1 VKFTAWEKNSMIR
14 ISTSALTK
22 ILSLATFVVAFI
34 FASGTA
40 YAVQIFDLTNTNTN
54 PAIDITVRVTV
65 SDGCAGAGDCTL
77 RLQFISDN
85 LTNTPLG
92 FDQFGYNSGTAN
104 SPLLN
109 PANQDGWQNALNCP
123 CNMDGFGTFTA
134 EVDEPGGND
143 LDITFILASD
153 DNDYPFNAK
162 GGNFAVHIRY
172 GDNCSLFVSN
182 GTSNDSAGGSGCTT
196 ETDGGAAPSDVVPE
210 PSTLLLLGAGLIGI
224 SRFARTK

>member
-1 VKFTAWEKNSMIR
+1 MIQIR
-14 ISTSALTK
+14 TSGLKK
-22 ILSLATFVVAFI
+22 IRSLVVATFI

-40 YAVQIFDLTNTNTN
+40 YAVQIFDLTNTNAN

-65 SDGCAGAGDCTL
+65 SDGCAGVGDCTL

-85 LTNTPLG
+85 LANTPLG
-92 FDQFGYNSGTAN
+92 FDQFGYNSGSLN

-109 PANQDGWQNALNCP
+109 PATQDGWSNANCP
-123 CNMDGFGTFTA
+123 AGPGGCQMDGFGRFTA
-134 EVDEPGGND
+134 EADEPAGED

-153 DNDYPFNAK
+153 DNSYPFNAN
-162 GGNFAVHIRY
+162 GSNFAVHIRY

-196 ETDGGAAPSDVVPE
+196 DGGASPTDTVPE
-210 PSTLLLLGAGLIGI
+210 PSTLLLLGAGLIGM
-224 SRFARTK
+224 SRFAKKTK